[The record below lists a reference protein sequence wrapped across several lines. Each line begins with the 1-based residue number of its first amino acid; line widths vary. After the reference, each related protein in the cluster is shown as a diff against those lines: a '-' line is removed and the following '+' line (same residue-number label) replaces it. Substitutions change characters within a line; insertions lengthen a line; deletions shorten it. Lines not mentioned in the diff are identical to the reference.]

1 MGLYMR
7 NQNSTVES
15 WVLPVLLGLFAAW
28 LCGAHK
34 ALMSWP
40 SLSPSRLHE
49 LCIFRV
55 EVLLALAAV
64 VWLSLDY
71 HVYGKYTEPN
81 RPVNG
86 SGPLPNASGAEAG
99 GNATAEDAR
108 YDNNLGFFLYGMSA
122 SLRWLGALEFV
133 VAHHELGQFVSS
145 MYWMAG
151 DLCFFSTVWGIV
163 IFAFSTAMLG
173 AGITNPVD
181 EQPMQKWGTW
191 WFLRTYF
198 QSLGEEYMQEM
209 TSDYSNVVLIF
220 MLPIANV
227 LLVGNP
233 PAPLGARSPRPAL
246 LAGARAAAS
255 LRGGPSTGP

>member
-55 EVLLALAAV
+55 EVLLALVAV

-71 HVYGKYTEPN
+71 HVYGQYLEPRN
-81 RPVNG
+81 VTGPV
-86 SGPLPNASGAEAG
+86 PNASGAEAG
-99 GNATAEDAR
+99 GNATAEEVDAR
-108 YDNNLGFFLYGMSA
+108 YDNNLGFFLYGLSA

-173 AGITNPVD
+173 AGITNPED